1 MTEKQQ
7 SLKQFLR
14 EALYLHPRVQVMTDN
29 AYNVVNSIFEK
40 LMQNPDLTNI
50 TKEHSQSEQAIL
62 VSDYIAGMTDRFALQ
77 TFEKLCQIKTS

>member
-1 MTEKQQ
+1 
-7 SLKQFLR
+7 
-14 EALYLHPRVQVMTDN
+14 
-29 AYNVVNSIFEK
+29 
-40 LMQNPDLTNI
+40 MQNPDLINI